1 MVKGVLAEAS
11 SWDREGGIGVGRGS
25 SEKEGTIFV
34 WERGETEERRE
45 AAERISVSDGKHA
58 FSFTNDEFRLHG
70 QVLGIIRE
78 R

>member
-45 AAERISVSDGKHA
+45 EAERISVYYW
-58 FSFTNDEFRLHG
+58 
-70 QVLGIIRE
+70 
-78 R
+78 